1 MAKIDTSKITGYA
14 EMSAEDKLKALEAF
28 EYEDNVAELEKQKAA
43 VSKANSEAAEWKRK
57 HNALLGEDEKK
68 KQEQEEKFANM
79 EKELSELREAKRV
92 SEFKAK
98 FIAQGYDEALA
109 EDTAKAM
116 ADGDSAKV
124 FANQQKFLDE
134 YAKQVKADALK
145 KTPKPTPGAGGGT
158 GEMDYA
164 KKIEEART
172 NGDFAAVAYYTRL
185 QAEAEAQA
193 KKEKRRVF
201 TMADQFAMSFGVL
214 NYSGMLFNKGNT
226 RTPLSSIIGGRAKTT
241 NHVEFVTGQE
251 FTSGGGA
258 QPAISESASLT
269 APDATVVTRAQKTN
283 VTQIFQESV
292 GISYGKMSNMGTL
305 SGINVAG
312 QQANPM
318 NELDFQVA
326 AKMMKVNADIEYTF
340 INGVYSKATDDTKV
354 NKTRGMIPAIT
365 TNTTAM
371 AKKPLGL
378 WDIADMVKKIYGA
391 NAPTDGLCL
400 WCDAVTLFQINAD
413 AVQNGL
419 TVVPAARNIN
429 GISLSSVVTPIG
441 VVYLYLGEYL
451 PAGTALLLNLSVLAP
466 VYQPV
471 PGKGNFFLE
480 PLAKTG
486 AGEKYQLFGQIG
498 LDHGPEWFHGKFTGI
513 STEFTAPTYSRSV
526 FIANDANNPVN
537 TKAVAGA

>member
-1 MAKIDTSKITGYA
+1 MSDT
-14 EMSAEDKLKALEAF
+14 
-28 EYEDNVAELEKQKAA
+28 
-43 VSKANSEAAEWKRK
+43 
-57 HNALLGEDEKK
+57 
-68 KQEQEEKFANM
+68 FA
-79 EKELSELREAKRV
+79 
-92 SEFKAK
+92 
-98 FIAQGYDEALA
+98 
-109 EDTAKAM
+109 T
-116 ADGDSAKV
+116 
-124 FANQQKFLDE
+124 
-134 YAKQVKADALK
+134 
-145 KTPKPTPGAGGGT
+145 
-158 GEMDYA
+158 
-164 KKIEEART
+164 
-172 NGDFAAVAYYTRL
+172 
-185 QAEAEAQA
+185 
-193 KKEKRRVF
+193 
-201 TMADQFAMSFGVL
+201 SFGVL

-251 FTSGGGA
+251 FTSGGGT
-258 QPAISESASLT
+258 QPSISETASLT
-269 APDATVVTRAQKTN
+269 APDATVITRAQKTN

-305 SGINVAG
+305 SGLNVVG

-340 INGVYSKATDDTKV
+340 INGVYSKATTDAAVNRTRGLAPAIAT
-354 NKTRGMIPAIT
+354 NKT
-365 TNTTAM
+365 AM
-371 AKKPLGL
+371 GSKPLGL
-378 WDIADMVKKIYGA
+378 WDIADMVKKIYGS

-400 WCDAVTLFQINAD
+400 WCDAVTMFQINAD

-419 TVVPAARNIN
+419 SVVPAARNIN

-451 PAGTALLLNLSVLAP
+451 PAGTALLLNLSVIAP

-498 LDHGPEWFHGKFTGI
+498 LDHGPEWYHGKFTGI

-526 FIANDANNPVN
+526 YVANAADFK
-537 TKAVAGA
+537 TQSTTG

>member
-1 MAKIDTSKITGYA
+1 
-14 EMSAEDKLKALEAF
+14 
-28 EYEDNVAELEKQKAA
+28 
-43 VSKANSEAAEWKRK
+43 
-57 HNALLGEDEKK
+57 
-68 KQEQEEKFANM
+68 
-79 EKELSELREAKRV
+79 
-92 SEFKAK
+92 
-98 FIAQGYDEALA
+98 
-109 EDTAKAM
+109 
-116 ADGDSAKV
+116 
-124 FANQQKFLDE
+124 
-134 YAKQVKADALK
+134 
-145 KTPKPTPGAGGGT
+145 
-158 GEMDYA
+158 
-164 KKIEEART
+164 
-172 NGDFAAVAYYTRL
+172 
-185 QAEAEAQA
+185 
-193 KKEKRRVF
+193 
-201 TMADQFAMSFGVL
+201 MADQFAMSFGVL

-226 RTPLSSIIGGRAKTT
+226 RNPLSSIIGGRAKIT

-400 WCDAVTLFQINAD
+400 WSPMKDT
-413 AVQNGL
+413 
-419 TVVPAARNIN
+419 
-429 GISLSSVVTPIG
+429 
-441 VVYLYLGEYL
+441 
-451 PAGTALLLNLSVLAP
+451 
-466 VYQPV
+466 
-471 PGKGNFFLE
+471 
-480 PLAKTG
+480 
-486 AGEKYQLFGQIG
+486 
-498 LDHGPEWFHGKFTGI
+498 
-513 STEFTAPTYSRSV
+513 
-526 FIANDANNPVN
+526 
-537 TKAVAGA
+537 